1 MSFVLM
7 RLQNGCCC
15 SSSYYYYHHSHY
27 RRHHRRHHNHHLDHH
42 QGHYHH
48 RHGDCCCCCS
58 GKYVNVMLRLRH
70 LDLGRHWRDLMKTRD
85 SQHDGM
91 MIMLA
96 GDGDGGGGLGGH
108 ELCCCCCSIFQ
119 LSPLCPH
126 VRFPVYSM
134 PLCMTDVC
142 VCVFRF
148 LGCLAAIT
156 LALGVPFGKHA
167 VVHCPQPGYSI
178 TRSVLGCMLAS
189 APALRNGMCRKYLM
203 PFSILC
209 FRVYALIMGYWIL

>member
-1 MSFVLM
+1 MAAAAPPTTTIITPTTGATIAATTTTTSTTTRVTTTTATATAAAAA
-7 RLQNGCCC
+7 
-15 SSSYYYYHHSHY
+15 
-27 RRHHRRHHNHHLDHH
+27 
-42 QGHYHH
+42 
-48 RHGDCCCCCS
+48 S

-167 VVHCPQPGYSI
+167 VVHGPQPGYSI
-178 TRSVLGCMLAS
+178 TRSVLGCKLAS
-189 APALRNGMCRKYLM
+189 AHALRNGMCRKYLM

>member
-15 SSSYYYYHHSHY
+15 SSYYYYHHSHY
-27 RRHHRRHHNHHLDHH
+27 GRHHRRHHNHHLDHH

-48 RHGDCCCCCS
+48 RHGDCCCCCCCS

-142 VCVFRF
+142 VCVSVF
-148 LGCLAAIT
+148 
-156 LALGVPFGKHA
+156 GVPCSYHSCIGSPVWETCCCSWSAARLQHHSVRSWLQAGICTRTPQWDVSQVPHA
-167 VVHCPQPGYSI
+167 IFH
-178 TRSVLGCMLAS
+178 TML
-189 APALRNGMCRKYLM
+189 
-203 PFSILC
+203 
-209 FRVYALIMGYWIL
+209 